1 MTSEGFRPAPSAEEI
16 IAARDDETESGTL
29 QESND
34 NHHYPVLII
43 SLDCAFCPPAKNLW
57 SKIADE
63 LGIDLQVII
72 IERDKEAA
80 KKYCI
85 SGVPCLVY
93 GPDKKAYGLHYS
105 HKDAKEILAS
115 TEQ

>member
-16 IAARDDETESGTL
+16 IAAQDDTTMSGTL
-29 QESND
+29 QESN
-34 NHHYPVLII
+34 NNRHYPVLII

-63 LGIDLQVII
+63 LGVDLHVII
-72 IERDKEAA
+72 IERDKEEA
-80 KKYCI
+80 KKYGF

-105 HKDAKEILAS
+105 HQDAKEILS
-115 TEQ
+115 RSQQ